1 MRLAGIPNPI
11 FIMSKDP
18 AFLFY
23 PNDYLGGT
31 MGMTFE
37 EKGAYL
43 ELLMLQFNRGHMTTH
58 MIGHTV
64 GQLWVKIQDKFIQ
77 DAEGLW
83 YNERLDL
90 EKERRKTF
98 TESRRNNVL
107 GKNQH
112 TKNKETE
119 VGHMTTHMIGRME
132 NVNIDVNKRD
142 LLLDNIKE
150 YKELLGESYDEFID
164 YWCEPNKNGKL
175 RYELEKFFDV
185 KRRVNTWIKNK
196 LRYANTKTFNATAS
210 SQQRMATL
218 KEWVHS

>member
-77 DAEGLW
+77 DPEGLW

>member
-1 MRLAGIPNPI
+1 
-11 FIMSKDP
+11 MSKDP

-64 GQLWVKIQDKFIQ
+64 GQIWVKIQDKFIQ

-112 TKNKETE
+112 TKNKETK
-119 VGHMTTHMIGRME
+119 VGHMTTHMIGHME
-132 NVNIDVNKRD
+132 NVNINENKKD
-142 LLLDNIKE
+142 ILLDNIKE

-196 LRYANTKTFNATAS
+196 LRYGNTKTFSTGTTS
-210 SQQRMATL
+210 ESRMAAL

>member
-1 MRLAGIPNPI
+1 
-11 FIMSKDP
+11 MSKDP

-23 PNDYLGGT
+23 PNDYIGGT

-37 EKGAYL
+37 EKGAYM

-58 MIGHTV
+58 MIGQTV
-64 GQLWVKIQDKFIQ
+64 GQTWVKIQDKFIK
-77 DAEGLW
+77 DADGLW

-98 TESRRNNVL
+98 TESRRNNVS

-112 TKNKETE
+112 TKNKEKK
-119 VGHMTTHMIGRME
+119 VGHMTTHMIGHME
-132 NVNIDVNKRD
+132 NVNINVNTKD
-142 LLLDNIKE
+142 LFINNIKE
-150 YKELLGESYDEFID
+150 YQEILGDSFTEFVE

-185 KRRVNTWIKNK
+185 KRRINTWTKNK
-196 LRYANTKTFNATAS
+196 LRYGNTKTFNPTATS
-210 SQQRMATL
+210 KERMDAL
-218 KEWVHS
+218 AKWVQS

>member
-64 GQLWVKIQDKFIQ
+64 GQIWVKIQDKFIQ

-112 TKNKETE
+112 TKNKETK
-119 VGHMTTHMIGRME
+119 VGHMTTHMIGHME
-132 NVNIDVNKRD
+132 NVNINENKKD
-142 LLLDNIKE
+142 ILLDNIKE

-196 LRYANTKTFNATAS
+196 LRYGNTKTFSTS
-210 SQQRMATL
+210 TTSESRMAAL